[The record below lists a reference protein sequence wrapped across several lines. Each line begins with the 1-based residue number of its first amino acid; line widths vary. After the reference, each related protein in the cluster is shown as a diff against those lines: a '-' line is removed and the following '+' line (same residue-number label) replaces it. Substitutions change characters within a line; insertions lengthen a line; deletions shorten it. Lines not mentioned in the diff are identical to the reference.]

1 MGRAPLMAEVSSRNI
16 AKQTLLLDGALF
28 LQLIFVLDFGTV
40 SRLLNF
46 ALFFILFAMIKEI
59 VNIF

>member
-1 MGRAPLMAEVSSRNI
+1 MAEVASRNI